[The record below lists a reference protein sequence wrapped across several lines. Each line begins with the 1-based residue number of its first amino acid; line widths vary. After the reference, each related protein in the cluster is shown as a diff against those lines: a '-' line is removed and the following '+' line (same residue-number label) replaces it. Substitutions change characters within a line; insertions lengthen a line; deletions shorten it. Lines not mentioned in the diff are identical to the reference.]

1 MNPRQFLRNL
11 RHLVS
16 HLIPWQLVDTVRGR
30 DYDAAVLAAADMLA
44 DAEETYEALEPGCC
58 VFCGATVS
66 STIPPVDDRPA
77 GVEFPPDP
85 PPAGHPTRRDLT
97 YAAGVVKAYAALGD
111 TTPAERIDL
120 RALADRLTQ

>member
-1 MNPRQFLRNL
+1 MTFRQSLRA
-11 RHLVS
+11 VGY
-16 HLIPWQLVDTVRGR
+16 LISEVIPSQAIRVARGR
-30 DYDAAVLAAADMLA
+30 DWAVNNPADQLA